1 MCVVAYLIILDPLQ
15 KNIRYILSG
24 NNIYFSGVSSS
35 LSMNFISQ
43 LLSNYFGIEKYPSPA
58 LFTFSK
64 ISGKCMHK
72 KNSRY
77 KINSTFSLPFLW
89 SRVILSFQKLYLLWV
104 FILMCIL
111 RVIWVCSSLTLIL
124 KEMLFLILS

>member
-64 ISGKCMHK
+64 ISGKCTHTK
-72 KNSRY
+72 IAVIKLILLFLSPFCEVELFYPFKNY
-77 KINSTFSLPFLW
+77 TYYE
-89 SRVILSFQKLYLLWV
+89 YLLLCA
-104 FILMCIL
+104 F
-111 RVIWVCSSLTLIL
+111 
-124 KEMLFLILS
+124 